1 MYFLIDIDLNNK
13 RLIEFDLFGTRLRNN
28 DITIDFIDKT
38 FGLRIFSK
46 NQKTTLA
53 SNDSQLK
60 IGPFIRLSFKNNDFY
75 IESDYLGLEPIF
87 YFTLDNIVLVSNSFE
102 ILLNYVRSRN
112 FALTLNLSILKL
124 HLMTSQITMQVTSS
138 STIYDEIKIAPTN
151 SSLVISGTR
160 LIVKRDAFMSELS
173 NYSYE
178 KLVLRGCEHIASLL
192 NELKDEFSSMILS
205 LSGGRDSRAVLA
217 ALRYCFG
224 ERFDNFVQVRT
235 GTDAHQD
242 IDRYVVDKLANKFNF
257 PVNQEPLRIKR
268 EWKGLDANSALLRW
282 AMGSNG
288 IYYNYDC
295 SINYY
300 QDPSLISLRGGQ
312 GNAAGDYGS
321 LNDFCSKAKIEAN
334 LDPEW
339 VFNHFLEASES
350 SKKCDDWEI
359 LDWHYMKWRYRIHY
373 GRSIA
378 QASKW
383 AINFDPLINPY
394 LDVAN
399 MKLTRQERYNGRLST
414 DIIAAFD
421 GECLDI
427 PFSTKGSSI
436 DNEFISESFIYPLG
450 LGKMSRKTMH
460 TSLITQ
466 YQYLNL
472 KDIQYSTKTFN
483 DDCIDLMLRK
493 LKESKFIDKLIEMG
507 VDNSYISSLV
517 DCDYDR
523 DFIKGGMNQF
533 SKLYLFSRVC
543 D

>member
-1 MYFLIDIDLNNK
+1 
-13 RLIEFDLFGTRLRNN
+13 
-28 DITIDFIDKT
+28 
-38 FGLRIFSK
+38 
-46 NQKTTLA
+46 
-53 SNDSQLK
+53 
-60 IGPFIRLSFKNNDFY
+60 
-75 IESDYLGLEPIF
+75 
-87 YFTLDNIVLVSNSFE
+87 
-102 ILLNYVRSRN
+102 
-112 FALTLNLSILKL
+112 
-124 HLMTSQITMQVTSS
+124 
-138 STIYDEIKIAPTN
+138 
-151 SSLVISGTR
+151 
-160 LIVKRDAFMSELS
+160 MSELT
-173 NYSYE
+173 NYTYE

-192 NELKDEFSSMILS
+192 NSLKNEFGSMILS

-224 ERFDNFVQVRT
+224 GQFDNFVQVRT
-235 GTDAHQD
+235 GTEAHQE
-242 IDRYVVDKLANKFNF
+242 IDRYVVEKLANKFNF
-257 PVNQEPLRIKR
+257 PVNQETPKINR
-268 EWKGLDANSALLRW
+268 EWMGLDADSALARW
-282 AMGSNG
+282 ALGSNG

-300 QDPSLISLRGGQ
+300 KEPSLISLRGGQ
-312 GNAAGDYGS
+312 GNAAGDYGG
-321 LNDFCSKAKIEAN
+321 LNDFCGKAKADAG

-350 SKKCDDWEI
+350 SKDCDDWEI

-436 DNEFISESFIYPLG
+436 DHDFISESFIYPLG
-450 LGKMSRKTMH
+450 LGKMSRTTMH

-466 YQYLNL
+466 YHYPNL
-472 KDIQYSTKTFN
+472 KEIQYSVKSFN
-483 DDCIDLMLRK
+483 DDCIDLMLNK
-493 LKESKFIDKLIEMG
+493 IMQTKFIEKLINMG
-507 VDNSYISSLV
+507 VDNAYINLLV
-517 DCDYDR
+517 DCEYER
-523 DFIKGGMNQF
+523 DFIKGNINQF
-533 SKLYLFSRVC
+533 AKLYLLSRVC
-543 D
+543 G